1 MTMSSSSGSNRI
13 IELTPGGIIDKIMDY
28 DDYIVDP
35 TVAELKAKYY
45 GE

>member
-1 MTMSSSSGSNRI
+1 
-13 IELTPGGIIDKIMDY
+13 MDY

>member
-1 MTMSSSSGSNRI
+1 
-13 IELTPGGIIDKIMDY
+13 MDY
-28 DDYIVDP
+28 DDYITDP